1 MKIKKEEILGIM
13 KKVYDS
19 IISNASNIGNDTS
32 ELIIFNNETITGF
45 NEEIAVNYPFKT
57 GIECAVRLTELY
69 KLLQKVKDDSIAL
82 IIENNELILE
92 AKNIDAGF
100 PLIKDYTVPDIGNEV
115 DNWETLPTGFI
126 DGIQFCSF
134 SVSTDISDGILVAL
148 EIKDNH
154 IRTTDNYRLT
164 DYYMGSKIKFP
175 FLLHQKFIK
184 SITAHNPIKVSQ
196 DESWIH
202 FCDEKDGILSVRKLA
217 ESYPEIDEFF
227 NIEKI
232 EDITFS
238 PKLEDILGRV
248 RILALDENNNENA
261 IVTINNDEIICECQG
276 EYGWI
281 VEAIKNET
289 KHKIK
294 KELKFIA
301 GIQHLLQILDKTK
314 TAIIGENRLLFEH
327 ENFKHVIV
335 TTPSKE

>member
-1 MKIKKEEILGIM
+1 MKIKKEEMLDIM

-19 IISNASNIGNDTS
+19 IISNASNISDNTS
-32 ELIIFNNETITGF
+32 GLIIFNNKTITGF

-57 GIECAVRLTELY
+57 DLKCAVRLTELY
-69 KLLQKVKDDSIAL
+69 KLLQKVKDDSITLL
-82 IIENNELILE
+82 IEGNELILE

-100 PLIKDYTVPDIGNEV
+100 PLIKDYTVPDINNKI
-115 DNWETLPTGFI
+115 DDWENLPAGFI

-148 EIKDNH
+148 EIKNDH

-164 DYYMGSKIKFP
+164 DYYMESKIKSP

-184 SITAHNPIKVSQ
+184 PIIAHNPIKVSQ
-196 DESWIH
+196 DESWLY

-227 NIEKI
+227 NIKKI
-232 EDITFS
+232 ENITFS
-238 PKLEDILGRV
+238 SKLEGILDRV
-248 RILALDENNNENA
+248 RTLALDENNNENVT
-261 IVTINNDEIICECQG
+261 ITINNDEIICECQG
-276 EYGWI
+276 KYGWV
-281 VEAIKNET
+281 VETIKNQT

-301 GIQHLLQILDKTK
+301 GIQHLTQILDKTK

-335 TTPSKE
+335 TTPSE